1 MSEADD
7 VAGLEAALSE
17 RAKKLAEEHLANGH
31 QARERIL
38 AETRQRLHIEEERE
52 VLAAKA
58 QAERTYRQRVQ
69 AEELDLRADLDRLR
83 WELADAAL
91 AGLPQRLDELAADEG
106 RYLPLL
112 RDYLREAAQ
121 AIERDGLV
129 ARLNARDLRRLQE
142 DWERHARE
150 AAPGKRLALSPEP
163 LDCTGGVLVLS
174 ETGDIRFDNTFE
186 GRMERLGESLQGA
199 VAERLMP
206 PPSPLPSP
214 LWGEGDNV
222 SLRDKHVNGSTHE

>member
-7 VAGLEAALSE
+7 VAGLEAALAE
-17 RAKKLAEEHLANGH
+17 RAKRLAEEHLANGH

-38 AETRQRLHIEEERE
+38 AETRQRLRIEEERE

-91 AGLPQRLDELAADEG
+91 ARLTPRLEELAADET

-112 RDYLREAAQ
+112 HAYLSEAAQ
-121 AIERDGLV
+121 AMERDELV
-129 ARLNARDLRRLQE
+129 AHLNARDLERMKK
-142 DWERHARE
+142 DWERHAEE
-150 AAPGKRLALSPEP
+150 AALGRKLHLAPEP
-163 LDCTGGVLVLS
+163 MECIGGVLVAS
-174 ETGDIRFDNTFE
+174 RDGNIRFDNTFE
-186 GRMERLGESLQGA
+186 GRMERLGEALQGS

-206 PPSPLPSP
+206 Q
-214 LWGEGDNV
+214 EA
-222 SLRDKHVNGSTHE
+222 THG